1 MAETFKNQVD
11 ALTGFAS
18 TEDDALSDWLT
29 SGARLVLDIMSPT
42 KLMRVG
48 SNTNFTDSTDIEGK
62 KITVDD
68 ESKIMDPDTYSTVS
82 SAPDKNIKKW
92 LKHKGFKE

>member
-1 MAETFKNQVD
+1 MTL
-11 ALTGFAS
+11 LTKGMGAVKKI
-18 TEDDALSDWLT
+18 LSKTAAGRKDQ
-29 SGARLVLDIMSPT
+29 VLDVIKTSRKKRL
-42 KLMRVG
+42 KLKDKKVTMK
-48 SNTNFTDSTDIEGK
+48 DIEGK
-62 KITVDD
+62 KIMVDD

>member
-1 MAETFKNQVD
+1 MTLKTLGMGIAKVMAKTVPGRKDQV
-11 ALTGFAS
+11 LNIIKKSRTK
-18 TEDDALSDWLT
+18 
-29 SGARLVLDIMSPT
+29 RL
-42 KLMRVG
+42 KLKDKKVTMK
-48 SNTNFTDSTDIEGK
+48 DIEDK

-68 ESKIMDPDTYSTVS
+68 ESKIMDPDTYSMVS

>member
-1 MAETFKNQVD
+1 MTLKTLGMGIAKVMAKTAPGRKDQV
-11 ALTGFAS
+11 LNIIKKSRTK
-18 TEDDALSDWLT
+18 
-29 SGARLVLDIMSPT
+29 RL
-42 KLMRVG
+42 KLKDKKVTMK
-48 SNTNFTDSTDIEGK
+48 DIEDK

-68 ESKIMDPDTYSTVS
+68 ESKIMDPDTYSMVS

>member
-1 MAETFKNQVD
+1 MTL
-11 ALTGFAS
+11 LTKGM
-18 TEDDALSDWLT
+18 
-29 SGARLVLDIMSPT
+29 GAIKKIMSKTAAGRKDQVLDVIKKSRKKRL
-42 KLMRVG
+42 KLKDKKVTMK
-48 SNTNFTDSTDIEGK
+48 DIEGK

-68 ESKIMDPDTYSTVS
+68 ESKIMDVDTHSTVS

>member
-1 MAETFKNQVD
+1 MTLLTLGMGTAKVMAKSAAGRKDQ
-11 ALTGFAS
+11 
-18 TEDDALSDWLT
+18 
-29 SGARLVLDIMSPT
+29 VLDVIKKSRKKRLNLKDKKVTM
-42 KLMRVG
+42 K
-48 SNTNFTDSTDIEGK
+48 DIEGK

-68 ESKIMDPDTYSTVS
+68 ESKIMDPDTHSIVS

>member
-1 MAETFKNQVD
+1 MTLKTLGMGIAKVMAKTPPGRKDQV
-11 ALTGFAS
+11 LNIIKKS
-18 TEDDALSDWLT
+18 RKK
-29 SGARLVLDIMSPT
+29 RL
-42 KLMRVG
+42 KLKDKKVTMK
-48 SNTNFTDSTDIEGK
+48 DIEGK